1 MIQKFSLKNDRQYLY
16 LDFMGRP
23 YRINRKNGVVE
34 WSEDGFHSVT
44 EGNFNESMTIYDV
57 LCYSKDSCSLSGKF
71 LFHQY
76 AEGYCEGESSGS
88 KSVPENR

>member
-1 MIQKFSLKNDRQYLY
+1 MTDNDHLPGF
-16 LDFMGRP
+16 LVGRP

-57 LCYSKDSCSLSGKF
+57 LCYSKDSCSLSGKI

-76 AEGYCEGESSGS
+76 AEGYCKGESSGS
-88 KSVPENR
+88 KSVQKNR